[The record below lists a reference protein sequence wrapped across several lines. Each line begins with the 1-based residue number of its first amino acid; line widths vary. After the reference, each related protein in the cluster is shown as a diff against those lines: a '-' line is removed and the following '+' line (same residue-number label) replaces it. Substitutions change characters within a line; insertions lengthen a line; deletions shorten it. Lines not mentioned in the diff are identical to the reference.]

1 MDWLKNRLRQ
11 CNIMSKHH
19 LIYFKVENFKRFDS
33 LELTDIGQFNLIV
46 GDNNVGKTSVLEA
59 LLFDSDRKKC
69 LLNFHKILSNKGL
82 NIAPIITYGAK
93 GEVVDV
99 RYPDENFLRYIFKAL
114 DSELLFVFRINDPEM
129 LGSHLTIKMTTEYH
143 PALDNE
149 RSPGYD
155 EPTFTGKSPDNRYIS
170 FYDYSAY
177 DSPYVHDEEFGHEH
191 GGQQDYEHTVIA
203 GLYEHLSGQN
213 LTSYEISLIS
223 TSLNSSQKLSAAYYE
238 QVGLS
243 RNKKKELTES
253 LQFLLPKIEDFE
265 VRKIN
270 GSDHLLIGLSGQDEL
285 MPISVFGESVTRATQ
300 ILLEI
305 AKYKGGRLMI
315 DEIDTGIHYSRMK
328 HFLKTIFQVAE
339 KNEVQL
345 FMTTH
350 SLECQQAFAEVFE
363 EADMVAWQGK
373 ARQFSLLETEKGKV
387 VANGFNFDQLK
398 NALDIG
404 FETRGGKD
412 GW

>member
-1 MDWLKNRLRQ
+1 
-11 CNIMSKHH
+11 MSKRH
-19 LIYFKVENFKRFDS
+19 LAYFKVENFKRFDS

-59 LLFDSDRKKC
+59 LLFDGNRKKC

-82 NIAPIITYGAK
+82 NIAPIITYGSK

-114 DSELLFVFRINDPEM
+114 DAELLFVFRINDPET
-129 LGSHLTIKMTTEYH
+129 LSGHLAIKMTTDHYPSLE
-143 PALDNE
+143 DE
-149 RSPGYD
+149 RFPGDD

-177 DSPYVHDEEFGHEH
+177 DSPYVYDEEFGHEY
-191 GGQQDYEHTVIA
+191 GGPGENKHTVIA

-223 TSLNSSQKLSAAYYE
+223 TSLNSSQKLSDAYYE

-243 RNKKKELTES
+243 RSKKKELTES

-285 MPISVFGESVTRATQ
+285 MPISVFGESVTRAAQ

-363 EADMVAWQGK
+363 EANMVEWQGK
-373 ARQFSLLETEKGKV
+373 ARQFSLLETEKGNV
-387 VANGFNFDQLK
+387 VANGYNFDQLK